1 MNDNVISCYE
11 REATRTAVSRY
22 VIAQGLMN
30 SSSKYC
36 EVSSTSGRIWSHGEV
51 KHMHGHVH
59 DASVLLVLSIACPS
73 CVLIAP
79 DLRGFGFKC
88 LLHGIEYDLEV
99 LALC

>member
-1 MNDNVISCYE
+1 
-11 REATRTAVSRY
+11 
-22 VIAQGLMN
+22 
-30 SSSKYC
+30 
-36 EVSSTSGRIWSHGEV
+36 
-51 KHMHGHVH
+51 MHGHVH